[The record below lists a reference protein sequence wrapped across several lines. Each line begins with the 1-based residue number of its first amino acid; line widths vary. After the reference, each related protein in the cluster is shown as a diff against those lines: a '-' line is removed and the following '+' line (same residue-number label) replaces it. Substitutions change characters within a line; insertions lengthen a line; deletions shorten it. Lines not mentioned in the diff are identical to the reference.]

1 MANFRGSYI
10 LTEITLGHL
19 KEAWISA
26 WATLISEKKNQNF
39 QQNRKY
45 TGSGQIMI

>member
-26 WATLISEKKNQNF
+26 WATLISEKKIKIS
-39 QQNRKY
+39 NR
-45 TGSGQIMI
+45 TGNTQVLDKS